1 MRQPIIWNACNSII
15 AWQVEHEAVDPLGM
29 EHSWRLDAEFV
40 AAEVEAVRQSDPTR
54 PILMNGFLPVSL
66 PVLAVGLLTCCLLER
81 WRLFGYGYQLP
92 PHVRAVLEQH
102 AAEHRKELQRGDRF
116 RLVSQA
122 ALPVLLS
129 QWWQT
134 RDQGD
139 SLAVAQRLADIVGV
153 DYYPRHALLGTSGA
167 TVYLDA
173 SRSPWQHQR
182 LMRLFAWARARGKR
196 LMISECQ
203 AEPWEAVTTP
213 PSPRASAMFSCRPED
228 VIDNYNRCLRWA
240 RQAGFVLDAYLF
252 WGAEYWILRD
262 QHGDSSYRQAF
273 VRILERA

>member
-40 AAEVEAVRQSDPTR
+40 VAEVEAVRQSDPTR

-66 PVLAVGLLTCCLLER
+66 PVRLT
-81 WRLFGYGYQLP
+81 
-92 PHVRAVLEQH
+92 
-102 AAEHRKELQRGDRF
+102 
-116 RLVSQA
+116 
-122 ALPVLLS
+122 

-134 RDQGD
+134 HDQGD

-182 LMRLFAWARARGKR
+182 LMRLFAWARGRGKR
-196 LMISECQ
+196 LMISEGQ

-252 WGAEYWILRD
+252 WGAEYWILRA

>member
-1 MRQPIIWNACNSII
+1 MSSTGNSII

-40 AAEVEAVRQSDPTR
+40 VAEVEAVRQSDPTR

-66 PVLAVGLLTCCLLER
+66 PVRLT
-81 WRLFGYGYQLP
+81 
-92 PHVRAVLEQH
+92 
-102 AAEHRKELQRGDRF
+102 
-116 RLVSQA
+116 
-122 ALPVLLS
+122 
-129 QWWQT
+129 QWWQI

-139 SLAVAQRLADIVGV
+139 SLAVGQGLADIVGV

-196 LMISECQ
+196 LMIS
-203 AEPWEAVTTP
+203 
-213 PSPRASAMFSCRPED
+213 CRPED

-252 WGAEYWILRD
+252 WGAEYWILRA